1 MNRRLPLLP
10 SVLQPS
16 SLRPPRPLRLA
27 PRASLASAALFL
39 LACSKAAP
47 PPPPASPP
55 ASPPA
60 VPATVS
66 AAAGSVE
73 GAAGQSE
80 DCTLQTPLTPGIPGS
95 PGHLIPSQRNPN
107 GQSEL
112 AALMRAMEATL
123 KEARDQIGRGQPV
136 GPFLPKFRRMRCAW
150 PTNPG
155 DRDAQFD
162 ALATAYLS
170 AVSQLDAARDSGA
183 AAKAYS
189 GVLQGCRSCH
199 ERACSGA
206 LAAISAL
213 QLP

>member
-1 MNRRLPLLP
+1 MSRRLPFP
-10 SVLQPS
+10 PYVLQSS
-16 SLRPPRPLRLA
+16 SLRSLRPLRLGHL
-27 PRASLASAALFL
+27 ASLASAALFL

-47 PPPPASPP
+47 PAPPASPP
-55 ASPPA
+55 T

-66 AAAGSVE
+66 AAAGRVE
-73 GAAGQSE
+73 GGAGQSE

-112 AALMRAMEATL
+112 AALMRTMEATL
-123 KEARDQIGRGQPV
+123 KEAREQIGKGQHV
-136 GPFLPKFRRMRCAW
+136 GPFLPKFRRIRCAW

-170 AVSQLDAARDSGA
+170 AVSQLDAASDSAA